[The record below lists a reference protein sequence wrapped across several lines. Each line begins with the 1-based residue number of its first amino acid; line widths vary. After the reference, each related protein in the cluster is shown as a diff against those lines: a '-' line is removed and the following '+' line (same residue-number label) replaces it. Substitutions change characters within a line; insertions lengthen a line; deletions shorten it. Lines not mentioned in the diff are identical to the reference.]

1 MITDTSLMDGM
12 VILTFLTLI
21 GVIIFLGYIIIQ
33 DRAKTQERE
42 RDYISAI
49 MAKNLPEYAATR
61 KELSATVKDRIKQIR
76 AENELAVNNAKIL
89 ENEDGRGMPIT

>member
-1 MITDTSLMDGM
+1 MNIGIVNPL
-12 VILTFLTLI
+12 IIFTFFTLVA
-21 GVIIFLGYIIIQ
+21 VIIFLGYLIIQ

-61 KELSATVKDRIKQIR
+61 KTLSSTVKDRIKEMR
-76 AENELAVNNAKIL
+76 VENDLAINNARMF
-89 ENEDGRGMPIT
+89 ESEDGRGINIT